1 MNDLQPR
8 TVDSFPTAS
17 AIRELTD
24 LAAQARGVDLVTL
37 EAPDTLQGVPENVP
51 VGIRH
56 GSTPEIVDVSRY
68 FEAYRTH
75 PARKKGTAEALTL
88 ASFIALAKRHQLAS
102 SAIFADTDWRNP
114 SFTAVID
121 YHELHDKGEAED
133 LADAFL
139 PGTPAFGQHRIRY
152 LFPLSDEWKIW
163 TEVNGES
170 MSQLDFAVFL
180 EDRIAELSAPTDAE
194 KIALEHDFATTVA
207 TPSQLIQL
215 SRGLQ
220 VNVDSRVKNVQT
232 LQSGEAQIAF
242 EESHTDADGKPLK
255 VPGIFILS
263 IAPFFM
269 GGLIRI
275 PVRLRYRVRNGNLAW
290 SLQMYRPDQHVTDRV
305 RSDLRRAAEET
316 GLPAFEAK
324 PEMAGA

>member
-1 MNDLQPR
+1 MNEVQHR
-8 TVDSFPTAS
+8 TADSFPTAS

-37 EAPDTLQGVPENVP
+37 SAPYLEGVPIDVP

-56 GSTPEIVDVSRY
+56 GANPEIVDVSRY

-88 ASFIALAKRHQLAS
+88 RSFIALTLRHQTAA

-121 YHELHDKGEAED
+121 YHERHEVLVAED
-133 LADAFL
+133 KVDEFL

-152 LFPLSDEWKIW
+152 QFPISDEWKVW
-163 TEVNGES
+163 TEANGES

-180 EDRIAELSAPTDAE
+180 EDRIAELAAPFEAE
-194 KIALEHDFATTVA
+194 AIALERDFATTVA

-275 PVRLRYRVRNGNLAW
+275 PVRLRYRVRGGAVAW
-290 SLQMYRPDQHVTDRV
+290 SFQMYRPDQHVTDRV
-305 RSDLRRAAEET
+305 RSDLDQAARET

-324 PEMAGA
+324 PEMPGV